1 MGVLGVFL
9 EIEITH
15 GYTKTNISSL
25 CDFSPISNELTSS
38 TKHSLGATASPREKG
53 LEKGVSGRRKT
64 KPETRGEDRS
74 EQRRVQGNRG
84 SAVAAVGQYRLYTT

>member
-1 MGVLGVFL
+1 MEVLGVFL

-15 GYTKTNISSL
+15 GYTKTNILGL
-25 CDFSPISNELTSS
+25 CDFSPISNKLTSS

-74 EQRRVQGNRG
+74 ITAYVEG
-84 SAVAAVGQYRLYTT
+84 